1 MVLTRAA
8 SKRQRERLFSLTSPE
23 ATQWR
28 MEFYR
33 MDSLR
38 NVVWQRAEDVYLQT
52 LYDTI
57 EQPTGFP
64 KGVVNITR
72 DYCTVSPLAIT
83 LLVTGPPPGEGP
95 RLTTSSGRPYCPI
108 EEHKRIL
115 DHPEALWKFIMNLRY
130 WDGAYYDR
138 MVYTVETTTNLKLRD
153 IIFTGDTV
161 RNISDWFFPSQVV
174 IRRAFRQ

>member
-8 SKRQRERLFSLTSPE
+8 SKRKRERIYSLTPRSQ
-23 ATQWR
+23 TQYWH
-28 MEFYR
+28 EFDR
-33 MDSLR
+33 MDALLK
-38 NVVWQRAEDVYLQT
+38 VVWQRAADVYLQT

-153 IIFTGDTV
+153 IIFTGDTA

>member
-8 SKRQRERLFSLTSPE
+8 SKRKRERIFSLTPRFL
-23 ATQWR
+23 TQNR
-28 MEFYR
+28 IEFDR
-33 MDSLR
+33 MDALLK
-38 NVVWQRAEDVYLQT
+38 VVWQRAADVYLQT

-83 LLVTGPPPGEGP
+83 LLVTGPPPCEGP
-95 RLTTSSGRPYCPI
+95 RLTNSSGRPYCPI
-108 EEHKRIL
+108 EDHKLIL
-115 DHPEALWKFIMNLRY
+115 DHPEALWKFMMKLRY
-130 WDGAYYDR
+130 LDGHYYDR
-138 MVYTVETTTNLKLRD
+138 KVYTVETTTNLKLRD
-153 IIFTGDTV
+153 IIFTGDTA

>member
-8 SKRQRERLFSLTSPE
+8 SKRKRERIFSLTPRFL
-23 ATQWR
+23 TQNR
-28 MEFYR
+28 IEFDR
-33 MDSLR
+33 MDALLK
-38 NVVWQRAEDVYLQT
+38 VVWQRAADVYLQT

-130 WDGAYYDR
+130 
-138 MVYTVETTTNLKLRD
+138 
-153 IIFTGDTV
+153 
-161 RNISDWFFPSQVV
+161 
-174 IRRAFRQ
+174 